1 MNVVS
6 LCLFV
11 ISDRA
16 RARALPVPVPSRP
29 VALSRVEIGRFA
41 THHSSSRSRV
51 DTLRASHTMDAA
63 RVEELRAALAG
74 SVSPDG
80 DLRARADAYLK
91 SAASLP
97 GAALGLLALAS
108 DANGEMGTR
117 QSASIYFKHLV
128 KRSWA
133 RREGLDVDP
142 TRGNHATLDE
152 GEKAAVRRVA
162 LEAVASTPNKVR
174 SQLMEAIRVMV
185 HHDFPLRWPEV
196 ATQVLSNLN
205 EASASESGRLCG
217 TVLVLHALCRKYE
230 FKDAN
235 ERADVEEIIRVVF
248 PKLLEILQALLAYQ
262 GPPNAELEELKKA
275 ICKTYWSA
283 TYLDVGP
290 SLAEEGTFQAWML
303 AFHAVITSAIPTEG
317 MPTGDKTEIKHW
329 PWWKTKKWALHVVNR
344 VFNRYGNPK
353 SCKPEHK
360 DLAVTYSTKY
370 ASVFL
375 GVYIELL
382 GSMSS
387 GEVMP
392 DRIVNLSIQHVTTA
406 LGVPSTYKVLQPH
419 LDDIF
424 QRVVFPVLCFNAE
437 DDELWVD
444 DPHEYVRKTQ
454 DFIEDMYSPRMAA
467 TGYLHELCKT
477 GKRMKEN
484 LPKVL
489 AAVVQILNKHAA
501 SAHGAAMDARGRYEL
516 DGALHVVTSLSAI
529 LTHHP
534 EYANQME
541 SMLMA
546 HVFPVFGC
554 AHGHVRAKAVA
565 CAAKYS
571 GITFTEQNNFLQ
583 LLSKV
588 VDAMRDPDLP
598 VRVEAVVAL
607 GAFIHAA
614 EDVSALKSILPQLL
628 DDFFKL
634 MNEVESED
642 VVYTLETITERFGED
657 IAPFAL
663 GMTQNLAAAF
673 WKVVQESESKE
684 DDDCGIL
691 ASIGCLRAMSTIL
704 ESVSSLPH
712 MYPELEAAVFPILQK
727 MIGEQGF
734 DVFEEVLEILS
745 YLTYFTPEVTPR
757 MWELWPLM
765 IATMD
770 EWALQYFENL
780 LIPLDNFIS
789 RGTERFLAPGTPYVE
804 DTYNVCKK
812 VLEGDYPEPDCV
824 PAPKLMEC
832 VMTNCRGRVDVV
844 VGPFVELALRR
855 IGTAELP
862 YLRDLLMLTF
872 AHALHYDPAIAL
884 ATTNRLG
891 ETNRTLTL
899 WSTML
904 ATKTKSGERKC
915 FASEHA
921 KKVCAL
927 GLMGV
932 LRAPDDT
939 LTPEIHGSMN
949 VIMDSLVSLLGD
961 LRAQIARRKE
971 DEASGKRRFP
981 WDVSDDDDD
990 EYDVSK
996 YDDDDEGDDDV
1007 QFDATTLEALAK
1019 KARDAD
1025 PYAFARGGGAFGGG
1039 FDDDDDDDGFWFDD
1053 DDDETYTSPL
1063 DDVDAFI
1070 AFSECMNALQ
1080 GSPRANAV
1088 SPTSVDLAQSLMQYA
1103 AQRAVDFPKERA
1115 EAKAKQNQSS

>member
-1 MNVVS
+1 
-6 LCLFV
+6 
-11 ISDRA
+11 
-16 RARALPVPVPSRP
+16 
-29 VALSRVEIGRFA
+29 
-41 THHSSSRSRV
+41 
-51 DTLRASHTMDAA
+51 MDAA

-91 SAASLP
+91 SAAGLP

-128 KRSWA
+128 SRSWA
-133 RREGLDVDP
+133 RREGMDGGP
-142 TRGNHATLDE
+142 MPGNRATLDE

-174 SQLMEAIRVMV
+174 SQLMVAIRVMV
-185 HHDFPLRWPEV
+185 QCDFPSRWPEV

-205 EASASESGRLCG
+205 EARESERLCG

-230 FKDAN
+230 FKDAS
-235 ERADVEEIIRVVF
+235 ERGDVEEIIRVVF
-248 PKLLEILQALLAYQ
+248 PKLLEILKRLLAYE
-262 GPPNAELEELKKA
+262 GPPNAELEDLKKA

-283 TYLDVGP
+283 TYIDVGP
-290 SLAEEGTFQAWML
+290 SLAEEGTFQEWML
-303 AFHAVITSAIPTEG
+303 AFHAIITSKVPTEG
-317 MPTGDKTEIKHW
+317 MPTADKTELKHW

-353 SCKPEHK
+353 ACKPGHK
-360 DLAVTYSTKY
+360 GLAMTYSTKY

-375 GVYIELL
+375 GVYTELL
-382 GSMSS
+382 GSLAA

-392 DRIVNLSIQHVTTA
+392 DRIVNLAIQHVTTA

-419 LDDIF
+419 LDDLF
-424 QRVVFPVLCFNAE
+424 QRVMFPVLCFNAE

-444 DPHEYVRKTQ
+444 DPHEYVRKSQ
-454 DFIEDMYSPRMAA
+454 DFIEDMYSPGMAA
-467 TGYLHELCKT
+467 TVYLHELCKT

-484 LPKVL
+484 LPKIL
-489 AAVVQILNKHAA
+489 AMVVQIFHKHAA
-501 SAHGAAMDARGRYEL
+501 SATGAMMDARARYEL
-516 DGALHVVTSLSAI
+516 DGALHVVTNLSTI

-534 EYANQME
+534 EYSSQME

-565 CAAKYS
+565 CVAKYS
-571 GITFTEQNNFLQ
+571 EISFTEQKNFLQ

-588 VDAMRDPDLP
+588 VDAMRDADLP

-684 DDDCGIL
+684 DDECGIL

-712 MYPELEAAVFPILQK
+712 MYPELEDAVFPILQK
-727 MIGEQGF
+727 MIGDKGF

-745 YLTYFTPEVTPR
+745 YLSYFSPRLTPR
-757 MWELWPLM
+757 LWELWPLM

-770 EWALQYFENL
+770 DWALQYFENL
-780 LIPLDNFIS
+780 LIPLHNFIS
-789 RGTERFLAPGTPYVE
+789 LGTEQFLAPGTSYVE
-804 DTYNVCKK
+804 DTYKVCKN
-812 VLEGDYPEPDCV
+812 VLEGDYPESDCV
-824 PAPKLMEC
+824 PAPKLMES
-832 VMTNCRGRVDVV
+832 VMTNCRGRVDAV

-862 YLRDLLMLTF
+862 YFKDLLMMTF
-872 AHALHYDPAIAL
+872 AHALHYDPAVAL
-884 ATTNRLG
+884 AATNRLG
-891 ETNRTLTL
+891 QTNHALTL

-904 ATKTKSGERKC
+904 ATRTKSGERKC
-915 FASEHA
+915 FKSENA

-927 GLMGV
+927 GLMAV
-932 LRAPDDT
+932 LRAPDDA
-939 LTPEIHGSMN
+939 LTPEIRGSLN
-949 VIMDSLVSLLGD
+949 VIVDSLVSLLGD
-961 LRAQIARRKE
+961 LRTQIAQRKE
-971 DEASGKRRFP
+971 DEASGKRRLP
-981 WDVSDDDDD
+981 WEESDDD

-996 YDDDDEGDDDV
+996 YDEEDDGDDDL

-1019 KARDAD
+1019 KAQDAD
-1025 PYAFARGGGAFGGG
+1025 PYARGGGFGGG
-1039 FDDDDDDDGFWFDD
+1039 FDDDDDDDDEGGFWFDD
-1053 DDDETYTSPL
+1053 DDEEDYTSPL
-1063 DDVDAFI
+1063 DDIDAFI

-1088 SPTSVDLAQSLMQYA
+1088 GPTSIELAQSLIQHA

-1115 EAKAKQNQSS
+1115 EAKAKQRHP